1 MADRTCSADDCNKPA
16 RANGLCVMHYYRQ
29 KRHGAVGGAAA
40 EKRPR
45 NPGVTCSITD
55 CENKSQARGMCPK
68 HYQWDRAVRNGSK
81 QCRRPGCTLLAV
93 LNGLCKPH
101 YDRRRRQDEEQERR
115 DARRCSVDGCDR
127 PFDSSGMCQMHYQRH
142 RQHGQT
148 GGPELMQAPN
158 GTGHISKGGYRFF
171 RLRDGKLV
179 AEHRL
184 VMERHLG
191 RSLERG
197 ETVHHKNGLRADN
210 RLENLELW
218 VKVQPAGQRV
228 EDLVAF
234 VVGHYRADVERML
247 S

>member
-1 MADRTCSADDCNKPA
+1 MVDRTCSADGCPNKA
-16 RANGLCVMHYYRQ
+16 H
-29 KRHGAVGGAAA
+29 
-40 EKRPR
+40 
-45 NPGVTCSITD
+45 
-55 CENKSQARGMCPK
+55 ARGMCGK
-68 HYQWDRAVRNGSK
+68 HYQWDRAARNGSR

-101 YDRRRRQDEEQERR
+101 YDRRRRQDEEKELR
-115 DARRCSVDGCDR
+115 DARRCKVDGCDR
-127 PFDSSGMCQMHYQRH
+127 PYDADDLCQMHYNRRRQR
-142 RQHGQT
+142 GEI
-148 GGPELMQAPN
+148 GPPGLLRSPN
-158 GTGHISKGGYRFF
+158 GTGHINRDGYRLF
-171 RLRDGKLV
+171 RLRDGKLI

-191 RSLERG
+191 RRLERG